1 MYKLNLKSKLT
12 KSGQITIIEFSLL
25 ALLFSGVFFFFTV
38 TPQQTS
44 NSYMS
49 YSLDT
54 YLSSISKLDE
64 IRQNVILENLSNI
77 SITEDWTST
86 LSTINLTLNK
96 FELIISNNIVS
107 KTIISCNSSNGIF
120 FSSVFISS
128 LNSTSFN
135 PKTLTLGVCY

>member
-12 KSGQITIIEFSLL
+12 KSGQITVIEFSLL
-25 ALLFSGVFFFFTV
+25 ALLFSGVFFFIAV

-54 YLSSISKLDE
+54 YLSSISKLDD
-64 IRQNVILENLSNI
+64 IRQNIILENLSNV
-77 SITEDWTST
+77 SITEDWTDI
-86 LSTINLTLNK
+86 LSNINVTLNK
-96 FELIISNNIVS
+96 FEIIISNNTIS
-107 KTIISCNSSNGIF
+107 KTIISCDSINGKF

-128 LNSTSFN
+128 FNSTIFE
-135 PKTLTLGVCY
+135 PKTFILGVCY